1 MSHADRVTINN
12 KHISN
17 AIFDRRAVP
26 DPLGGLSGWGQNVKI
41 QRFQNM
47 IMLHITL
54 KGNMN
59 AATW

>member
-1 MSHADRVTINN
+1 MQTEIQQIRN
-12 KHISN
+12 ISN
-17 AIFDRRAVP
+17 AIFDRRPVP
-26 DPLGGLSGWGQNVKI
+26 DPMGGLSGLGQNVKI
-41 QRFQNM
+41 QLFRNM

>member
-1 MSHADRVTINN
+1 MDN

-26 DPLGGLSGWGQNVKI
+26 DPLGGFSGWGQNVKI
-41 QRFQNM
+41 QRFRNM